1 LIELLSVVSKA
12 AELRNAFDRARAA
25 PLSSGTAEQAEN
37 LLAIRV
43 SGDAYALKVGEI
55 SGLAT
60 DRKIVAVPT
69 PIPELLGVASIRG
82 ALVPVYSLAALLGY
96 GAETEQARWLALCG
110 REESFA
116 LAFRDFEGYLRVPQA
131 QLYAAEQK
139 DVARTHVKH
148 VVRATDMVRAVVS
161 IPLIREAIHK
171 RCGNNDVSKER

>member
-1 LIELLSVVSKA
+1 LTALSPVASKV
-12 AELRNAFDRARAA
+12 AELRNVFDRARAA
-25 PLSSGTAEQAEN
+25 PFSSGATERTEN

-43 SGDAYALKVGEI
+43 SRDAYAIRVGEI

-60 DRKIVAVPT
+60 DRKIIAFPT

-82 ALVPVYSLAALLGY
+82 ALVPVYSLALLLGY

-161 IPLIREAIHK
+161 IPLIREAIQR
-171 RCGNNDVSKER
+171 RCGNNSVPKER